1 MEGFPFLNANL
12 PSATWNPDPSP
23 PPGLTNQ
30 TPILNP
36 CTLPKKNKERD
47 SGWLKRDPMH
57 LAGFPSGNFFRG
69 TPNPPQVGIQ
79 QAKKK
84 CVFQPA
90 IPNQAASWGRRWQN
104 VFCSSRNRTGNS
116 FSSKCRKDLETE
128 VKNSSFFGF
137 VFPEFFSSR
146 FWGGGSEKE
155 SNPDEFR
162 LFCALLGRSPEKLPR
177 LAGIRD
183 PKNSQAGS

>member
-1 MEGFPFLNANL
+1 MGL
-12 PSATWNPDPSP
+12 PRVTQWRVFRFSTLTCHRQPGTQTLRPL
-23 PPGLTNQ
+23 PGLTNQ

-36 CTLPKKNKERD
+36 CTLLKKNKERD

-128 VKNSSFFGF
+128 VKNSSFLDLFFLSFSVQGF
-137 VFPEFFSSR
+137 
-146 FWGGGSEKE
+146 GGG
-155 SNPDEFR
+155 
-162 LFCALLGRSPEKLPR
+162 
-177 LAGIRD
+177 I
-183 PKNSQAGS
+183 